1 MIKITPEDLVQYLY
15 KETTAKKTAAIKAAL
30 ETDWELQ
37 QSFRE
42 IINAQKELE
51 PVNLSPR
58 KEALNKIL
66 EHASSK
72 VGQVHS

>member
-58 KEALNKIL
+58 NEALNKIL